1 MKHILFNQIKD
12 FAQIGSWM
20 RILYFIYDLSILY
33 LFMLF
38 MPYSFRYIR
47 QFGLEIRSFIGS
59 KLRKTNYDIKAEILP
74 NVRKLERFF

>member
-1 MKHILFNQIKD
+1 LKHILFNRIKD

-59 KLRKTNYDIKAEILP
+59 KLRKTKNIKAEILP